1 MLAYGVRSYVI
12 VCAKRRR
19 IALDK
24 NYAHRIP
31 EKTKEKGLAERRR
44 VVLVQLIY
52 NNYYTLSIYY
62 YIYLCNTMKSTRK
75 TDTVS

>member
-1 MLAYGVRSYVI
+1 MNNFEIETTDVISGFKHAANGVRSYVI

-24 NYAHRIP
+24 NHAYRIP

-44 VVLVQLIY
+44 VFLVQLLIY
-52 NNYYTLSIYY
+52 NNYYTLSIHY
-62 YIYLCNTMKSTRK
+62 
-75 TDTVS
+75 